1 MGLRFSSF
9 LFYSTASSGPT
20 LGDLPE
26 SCVASIIGYMDPPQ
40 ICQLATL
47 NRAFNAASS
56 ADFVWESKLPSNY
69 HLILNK
75 IFDDFPI
82 DLGKRNIYVSLCSLN
97 DLDRGT
103 KKVWLD
109 RGTGKLC
116 LAISANKGLSITGVD
131 DRRYW
136 NHILTEESRF
146 STVAYLQHTWWF
158 EVEGEVDFPFPAGT
172 YSLFFRVHL
181 GRAHKRFGRR
191 VCNTEHVHG
200 WDKKP
205 VQFQLWTSDGQYV
218 ASQCFLKGTGNWTF
232 YHAGDF
238 TVEDGNSSTKVK
250 FSMTQIDCTH
260 TKGGIC
266 LDSAFI
272 YPSEFK
278 KSKSFLNCS

>member
-1 MGLRFSSF
+1 MLQFVKLITQYFDCQYSNLLQWNF
-9 LFYSTASSGPT
+9 LI
-20 LGDLPE
+20 E
-26 SCVASIIGYMDPPQ
+26 
-40 ICQLATL
+40 
-47 NRAFNAASS
+47 
-56 ADFVWESKLPSNY
+56 
-69 HLILNK
+69 
-75 IFDDFPI
+75 
-82 DLGKRNIYVSLCSLN
+82 LCY
-97 DLDRGT
+97 
-103 KKVWLD
+103 
-109 RGTGKLC
+109 LC
-116 LAISANKGLSITGVD
+116 
-131 DRRYW
+131 
-136 NHILTEESRF
+136 RF

-238 TVEDGNSSTKVK
+238 TVVDGNSSTKVK

-278 KSKSFLNCS
+278 KTKSFLNCS

>member
-1 MGLRFSSF
+1 
-9 LFYSTASSGPT
+9 
-20 LGDLPE
+20 
-26 SCVASIIGYMDPPQ
+26 MDSPQ

-75 IFDDFPI
+75 IFNHFPVG
-82 DLGKRNIYVSLCSLN
+82 LGKRDIYVSLCRLN
-97 DLDRGT
+97 DLDKGT

-109 RGTGKLC
+109 RGSGKLC

-146 STVAYLQHTWWF
+146 NTVAYLQHTWWF

-181 GRAHKRFGRR
+181 GRAHKRFGR
-191 VCNTEHVHG
+191 
-200 WDKKP
+200 
-205 VQFQLWTSDGQYV
+205 
-218 ASQCFLKGTGNWTF
+218 
-232 YHAGDF
+232 DF
-238 TVEDGNSSTKVK
+238 TVADGNSSTKVK

-278 KSKSFLNCS
+278 KSKAFLNCL